1 MGIRA
6 PNLFTRKLG
15 KSLGPA
21 PLQVH
26 ITWTSI
32 HPTFTPRDYKSL
44 SLSPVS
50 GHTALALQLLNKSIK
65 LERDGSSAALEGD
78 GTRVNHYQV

>member
-32 HPTFTPRDYKSL
+32 HPGAHHVDINPPFATNVKKFGEWGSNLCILYK
-44 SLSPVS
+44 
-50 GHTALALQLLNKSIK
+50 
-65 LERDGSSAALEGD
+65 
-78 GTRVNHYQV
+78 